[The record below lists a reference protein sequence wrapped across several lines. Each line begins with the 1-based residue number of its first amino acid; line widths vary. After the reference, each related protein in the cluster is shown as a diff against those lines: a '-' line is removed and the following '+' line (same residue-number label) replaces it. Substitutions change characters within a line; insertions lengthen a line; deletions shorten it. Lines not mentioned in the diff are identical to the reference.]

1 MVKCLSLSLESIG
14 YDLCWYTNLTDDSEV
29 PVYVGHEKTFPELY
43 SNALLY
49 ALLFCTNQ
57 LVYISTRVRCR
68 TFADLGGSTILNT
81 TNSTFLTA
89 TITEMMYL
97 LVVTLTPRKELWLQW
112 DIEAGSLINIFAYII
127 LVYETVSF

>member
-49 ALLFCTNQ
+49 ALLFCKNQ

-89 TITEMMYL
+89 TLEWPAQFLDLNLTEHL
-97 LVVTLTPRKELWLQW
+97 GLP
-112 DIEAGSLINIFAYII
+112 
-127 LVYETVSF
+127 